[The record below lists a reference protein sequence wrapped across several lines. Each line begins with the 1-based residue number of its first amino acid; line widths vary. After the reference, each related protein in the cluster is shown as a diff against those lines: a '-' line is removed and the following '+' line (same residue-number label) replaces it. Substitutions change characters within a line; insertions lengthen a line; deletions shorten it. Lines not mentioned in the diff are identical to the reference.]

1 MKTLSKLTSKI
12 ISVLLVTAATT
23 YIVACDQKNNN
34 STATVLPVYQNC
46 VNCGGV
52 ISGSE
57 FFRSESKN
65 YNQTVLLNLSFVGS
79 TNVATPYYGNL
90 NYGSPV
96 ITYNG
101 PVAVTGTMNIN
112 MGTNAGGCLIQPGQ
126 YTLSTLQAGTWSNA
140 IVQNLRIQAYG
151 PSNMIISIPLA
162 QVSAKRYDQMGRLWS
177 EIPQVGR
184 IFGNV
189 IIENVNGYRCYTD
202 ILVD

>member
-1 MKTLSKLTSKI
+1 MKTLSKFISI
-12 ISVLLVTAATT
+12 IIVTIATA
-23 YIVACDQKNNN
+23 YIVACDQKNKN
-34 STATVLPVYQNC
+34 STTIALPVYQNC

-52 ISGSE
+52 INGLE
-57 FFRSESKN
+57 FFRSQSKDFN
-65 YNQTVLLNLSFVGS
+65 RTVLLDLSFVGS
-79 TNVATPYYGNL
+79 TNVAAPYYGNL

-96 ITYNG
+96 INYTG
-101 PVAVTGTMNIN
+101 PVAVTGTLNIN

-151 PSNMIISIPLA
+151 PSNMIISIPMA

-177 EIPQVGR
+177 EIPQMGR

-189 IIENVNGYRCYTD
+189 IIENVNGYRCYSD

>member
-1 MKTLSKLTSKI
+1 MKTLSQI
-12 ISVLLVTAATT
+12 ISIITVTMAAA
-23 YIVACDQKNNN
+23 YMVACDQKNKN
-34 STATVLPVYQNC
+34 SQATALPVYQNC

-65 YNQTVLLNLSFVGS
+65 YDQTVLLNLSFVGS

-96 ITYNG
+96 INYIG
-101 PVAVTGTMNIN
+101 PVAVTGILNIN
-112 MGTNAGGCLIQPGQ
+112 MGTHAGGCLIQPGQ

-140 IVQNLRIQAYG
+140 IVQNLRVQAYG